1 MLFDGRRWK
10 GVAAVMEGGASQAN
24 PTLMAALTC
33 KPANKPPNPVI
44 TASAVLLRPSGDQTQ
59 LQTRRDE
66 ATSFERALWRLR
78 GSRITTGECFQRAKW
93 ADRRETAGVKSE
105 GDEERQRPE

>member
-1 MLFDGRRWK
+1 MAAEGVKLVLFDGRRWK

-33 KPANKPPNPVI
+33 KPANKPPDPVI

-66 ATSFERALWRLR
+66 ATKRRVSKGLSGVCGDRESRRANASKGRN
-78 GSRITTGECFQRAKW
+78 GQTDG
-93 ADRRETAGVKSE
+93 RRQE
-105 GDEERQRPE
+105 